1 MYQMNYQQYIEEHPN
16 TPFSNFLVRFFSAK
30 PDFTQLDKE
39 VEETKHFIL
48 SEQKKDFERMMAE
61 KEKNDVSAY

>member
-16 TPFSNFLVRFFSAK
+16 TPFSNFLVRFFSTK

-39 VEETKHFIL
+39 IEEDQKIL
-48 SEQKKDFERMMAE
+48 IAEQQAELKRMLAE
-61 KEKNDVSAY
+61 KELQQEKI

>member
-39 VEETKHFIL
+39 IEEDQKIL
-48 SEQKKDFERMMAE
+48 IAEQQAELKRMLAE
-61 KEKNDVSAY
+61 KELQQEKI